1 MKVLFCDVDELTKNY
16 IKKHKLAKGYETIL
30 FTKRLNDLTEADLK
44 PYYKD
49 TIVIS
54 PFVYSTLS
62 GDLLKKF
69 TKLKLIAC
77 RSTGYNNVDLEYC
90 KKHKIKVTNVFGYGE
105 KTVAEFAIGT
115 LLNLTRKIS
124 FSFEKLKKGIVNIP
138 QDMGT
143 DLYGK
148 TVGIIGTGSIGSH
161 FAKLT
166 KSFGCQVI
174 AYDIYKNKELEN
186 TGILKYTTLD
196 NIFKNSD
203 IISLNCPS
211 TKQNYHMINDKT
223 INKMKDGV
231 YLINTARGD
240 LIDGFALY
248 NNLLSG
254 KIAAAG
260 LDALEHEDIIVKN
273 DINLIKNKD
282 KKFLSYSVI
291 NQKLLQ
297 LNNVIIT
304 PHIAFNSIEANIKIL
319 DGAFQ
324 NINNFI
330 NKKEIQ
336 SVI

>member
-1 MKVLFCDVDELTKNY
+1 MKVLFCDVDELTKKY
-16 IKKHKLAKGYETIL
+16 IKKHKLPKGFEAVL
-30 FTKRLNDLTEADLK
+30 FEKSLNDLTDSDLK

-49 TIVIS
+49 TAIIS

-62 GDLLKKF
+62 ADLLKNF

-77 RSTGYNNVDLEYC
+77 RSTGYNNIDLDYC
-90 KKHKIKVTNVFGYGE
+90 KKHNIKITNIFGYGE

-115 LLNLTRKIS
+115 LLNLTRKIGLS
-124 FSFEKLKKGIVNIP
+124 FDKLKKGIVNIP
-138 QDMGT
+138 EDMGI
-143 DLYGK
+143 DLCEK
-148 TVGIIGTGSIGSH
+148 TIGIIGTGSIGAH
-161 FAKLT
+161 FAKLV

-174 AYDIYKNKELEN
+174 AYDIYKNKELEEN
-186 TGILKYTTLD
+186 GILKYTTLD

-203 IISLNCPS
+203 VISLNCPA
-211 TKQNYHMINDKT
+211 TKQNYHIINDKT
-223 INKMKDGV
+223 IGKMKDGV
-231 YLINTARGD
+231 YIINTARGS

-254 KIAAAG
+254 KIKGAG
-260 LDALEHEDIIVKN
+260 LDALEDEDIIVKN

-304 PHIAFNSIEANIKIL
+304 PHIAFNSIEANLRIL
-319 DGAFQ
+319 DGAYT
-324 NINNFI
+324 NILNFI
-330 NKKEIQ
+330 NKKEIN